1 MIDGGLIGNDPALY
15 GFLLAKY
22 LNKKGDNRF
31 RLLSLGTGS
40 APNTANLKDMT
51 KLKWLTLSGDTLTD
65 VDTQMT
71 DAYLQMIF
79 DQEAARY

>member
-15 GFLLAKY
+15 GYFLAKY

-40 APNTANLKDMT
+40 SPNTGKLKDMS
-51 KLKWLTLSGDTLTD
+51 KLTWLTL
-65 VDTQMT
+65 
-71 DAYLQMIF
+71 
-79 DQEAARY
+79 